1 MISLTWLQKKS
12 WKYVTKGLKRFHSSI
27 FKSSLHYIY
36 GNFIKQGQI
45 VVIFM
50 KNVKMLKF
58 RHRRV
63 KKNILLNWK
72 LKSALLKNLIK
83 KAFYM
88 QNPKKK
94 YFLGISQPKKQTE
107 AITCFSDLYN
117 KKSAIFEISQKK
129 IFCLKDIHLDYFV
142 AKNHKDRVKIVIL
155 MSIFWF
161 FFQNHDFPE
170 ISAKILKWPYL
181 GR

>member
-12 WKYVTKGLKRFHSSI
+12 WKYVMKGLKRFHSSI

-107 AITCFSDLYN
+107 AKTCFLDLYN
-117 KKSAIFEISQKK
+117 KK
-129 IFCLKDIHLDYFV
+129 CG
-142 AKNHKDRVKIVIL
+142 
-155 MSIFWF
+155 IFWVISKKF
-161 FFQNHDFPE
+161 FLPE
-170 ISAKILKWPYL
+170 RYTLRLFCGKKS
-181 GR
+181 